1 MMMTKSKCIE
11 FQTAILMKSL
21 GLMTLLAAIGAAS
34 GWAQTPS
41 APTKRNPTNEELL
54 SRYQKA
60 SQVEPVRKVVPAKTV
75 EPPAPTPKRTILGS
89 SDVLCYNG
97 LVTLVPKGAIIQ
109 VPKNLADR
117 LKYQPGAKLLS
128 WSDFYALNRGWI
140 TTVEVS
146 MAQAEG
152 KSPLAEDTQKKIVKS
167 GNLMIATYKGG
178 LISVLPLKAPVET
191 PTKTPKP

>member
-1 MMMTKSKCIE
+1 
-11 FQTAILMKSL
+11 MKSL
-21 GLMTLLAAIGAAS
+21 GLITLLAAMGAAS
-34 GWAQTPS
+34 GWAQTPA

-54 SRYQKA
+54 LRYQKA
-60 SQVEPVRKVVPAKTV
+60 SQVEPTQKVVPAKTV
-75 EPPAPTPKRTILGS
+75 EAPAPTPRRTILGS

-97 LVTLVPKGAIIQ
+97 LVTLVPKGSIIQ

-117 LKYQPGAKLLS
+117 LKYQPGAKLLI

-152 KSPLAEDTQKKIVKS
+152 NSPLTEETQKKMVKS
-167 GNLMIATYKGG
+167 GNLMIATYQGG
-178 LISVLPLKAPVET
+178 LISVLPLKTPVET
-191 PTKTPKP
+191 PTKSQNP